1 VEHSLAKIWQ
11 EALGVAQVGAR
22 DDFFALGG
30 NSLVAVQVTAQVR
43 KLLGVKLSV
52 RDLFQA
58 PTISQLAGTIEA
70 VSASA
75 GGSVRISRENDEL
88 ENALKRL
95 ECA

>member
-1 VEHSLAKIWQ
+1 MLNTHPIGIDS
-11 EALGVAQVGAR
+11 
-22 DDFFALGG
+22 DFFALGG

-52 RDLFQA
+52 RDLFQS

-70 VSASA
+70 AAAAA
-75 GGSVRISRENDEL
+75 GGAAGVPPEKDDLRS
-88 ENALKRL
+88 ALKRL